1 MDKKDLGIVAEGL
14 GIFSLVLGVVRDISE
29 YDDVVSGT
37 LTMDLGIVTI
47 Y

>member
-14 GIFSLVLGVVRDISE
+14 GIVSLVLGVVGDISE
-29 YDDVVSGT
+29 YDDVVLITSIKG
-37 LTMDLGIVTI
+37 LGIVTI